1 MFSLDVLC
9 VGSVT
14 VDTIAVVPALPGPD
28 ERVLATSIVTA
39 DGGPAATAAVALARL
54 GVSVGFCGVVGND
67 PEGERAR
74 AQLEREGV
82 DTRYLTVDP
91 GVQTARGLILIPTGS
106 IDRSIIASQA
116 PEPTLHQVP
125 VSVADWIH
133 TDQTGFGPARAALT
147 AQAGRS
153 RLSVDGGNP
162 LSTKDWV
169 GVDLY
174 VPSVSALRTHYEG
187 IDTEPALAA
196 ALVDGA
202 GRVVATDGANGAW
215 IAGEGSAAFIPGF
228 RIDVSSTLG
237 AGDVFHGALLAGL
250 IAGYPL
256 ERAVVE
262 ANATAAIS
270 CSQVDGRSGIPRR
283 DELEDFLANR
293 ERDRSPAGAGQ

>member
-14 VDTIAVVPALPGPD
+14 VDTIAVVPGLPGAD
-28 ERVLATSIVTA
+28 ERVLAESIVTA

-67 PEGERAR
+67 AEGARAR
-74 AQLEREGV
+74 ERLQAEGV
-82 DTRYLTVDP
+82 DTRYLVIDP
-91 GVQTARGLILIPTGS
+91 DASTGRGLVLIPEGS
-106 IDRSIIASQA
+106 IDRSIVASRA
-116 PEPTLHQVP
+116 PAPAPSQVP
-125 VSVADWIH
+125 VDVAGWVH
-133 TDQTGFGPARAALT
+133 TDQTGFGPARAALSA
-147 AQAGRS
+147 AQGGS

-162 LSTKDWV
+162 LAAADWR

-174 VPSVSALRTHYEG
+174 VPSVASLRAHYSGLETRAALTA
-187 IDTEPALAA
+187 ALA
-196 ALVDGA
+196 DGA

-215 IAGEGSAAFIPGF
+215 VRDEDDAVFILGF
-228 RIDVSSTLG
+228 AVEVTSTLG

-250 IAGYPL
+250 VAGHSL
-256 ERAVVE
+256 ERAVLE

-270 CSQVDGRSGIPRR
+270 CRAMDGRSGIPAR
-283 DELEDFLANR
+283 DELTNFLANR